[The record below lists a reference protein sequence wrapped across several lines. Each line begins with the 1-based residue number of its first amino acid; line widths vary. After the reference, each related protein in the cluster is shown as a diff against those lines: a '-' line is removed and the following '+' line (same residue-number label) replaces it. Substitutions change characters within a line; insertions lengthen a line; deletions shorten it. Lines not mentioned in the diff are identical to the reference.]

1 MHTPAFVLGVWDQ
14 AEVCSVWS
22 FGGAALSRTDWS
34 VAHTPATRAASHRRT
49 MRGGVVGDDG
59 VRVALYLRQHRGYLL
74 SEPYGNGIPPA
85 VRQWYPT
92 SEVCGQG
99 RWISPVSKLHCR
111 RAQAPLGAHP

>member
-74 SEPYGNGIPPA
+74 SEPSANGIP
-85 VRQWYPT
+85 
-92 SEVCGQG
+92 SD
-99 RWISPVSKLHCR
+99 
-111 RAQAPLGAHP
+111 